1 MANGESS
8 KPWKNRVIIPVELDK
23 LKTLSLEG
31 KINYLAKCGWRIE
44 IEERSGNKYM
54 YAVKYIERKKRRIYL
69 AAESEYKSL

>member
-1 MANGESS
+1 MDDL
-8 KPWKNRVIIPVELDK
+8 KFK
-23 LKTLSLEG
+23 LMEEQKQLEE